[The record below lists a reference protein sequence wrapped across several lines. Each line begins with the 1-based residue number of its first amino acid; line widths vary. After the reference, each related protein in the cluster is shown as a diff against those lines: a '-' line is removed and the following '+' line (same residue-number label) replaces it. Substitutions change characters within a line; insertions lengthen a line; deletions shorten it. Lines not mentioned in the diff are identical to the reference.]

1 MALHIVRTCRIAL
14 CLSLGIT
21 LLFPLLVFGQELAG
35 SPNPPSTSDAAPGK
49 EFVGPPAPTVEDF
62 MGPPAPTLTTEV
74 IHEMDTQRDYVSS
87 EFVNFVSY
95 VDHFFGDDR
104 NYQESNN
111 SVLQL
116 DVFRVMGYGGE
127 RKFVWSA
134 RANVHL
140 PLAEQKLH
148 LLLETDP
155 DRNATVNPKLTQSPP
170 IAEPTTP
177 QSYAAALR
185 YENAQAE
192 RWHLSTDGGL
202 KFQGVHTS
210 PFARTRASLAVPVEQ
225 WRTKLEETAFWFNS
239 TGLGEST
246 QLDLERP
253 ISEPMLFRATSV
265 AVWLKSTHHY
275 DLRQD
280 LTLFHKL
287 DERTALMYQASAI
300 GVSSPHTQVTDYV
313 LLALYRYRLHKK
325 WMFLEVSPQMHF
337 PKEYNYRRSP
347 MLSLR
352 LEMLFDEAK

>member
-1 MALHIVRTCRIAL
+1 VA
-14 CLSLGIT
+14 
-21 LLFPLLVFGQELAG
+21 
-35 SPNPPSTSDAAPGK
+35 
-49 EFVGPPAPTVEDF
+49 
-62 MGPPAPTLTTEV
+62 
-74 IHEMDTQRDYVSS
+74 
-87 EFVNFVSY
+87 
-95 VDHFFGDDR
+95 
-104 NYQESNN
+104 
-111 SVLQL
+111 
-116 DVFRVMGYGGE
+116 GYGGE

-134 RANVHL
+134 RANLRL
-140 PLAEQKLH
+140 PMAEQKLH

-155 DRNATVNPKLTQSPP
+155 DRNATVNPKQTQSPP

-185 YENAQAE
+185 YENAQE
-192 RWHLSTDGGL
+192 QRWHFSTDGGV
-202 KFQGVHTS
+202 KFQGVHSS
-210 PFARTRASLAVPVEQ
+210 PFARTRASLAVPIEQ

-253 ISEPMLFRATSV
+253 VSEPVLFRATSV
-265 AVWLKSTHHY
+265 AVWLKSTHYY

-280 LTLFHKL
+280 LTLYHKL
-287 DERTALMYQASAI
+287 DERTALMYQASSI

-325 WMFLEVSPQMHF
+325 WMFLEVSPQLHF
-337 PKEYNYRRSP
+337 PKALNYRANS